1 MFNIEFF
8 KKEKNF
14 DLYKKDFEELQKYD
28 KVEVPCIICGNNDST
43 ELFIKYTMRV
53 VKCNKCGHVYVN
65 PQYSKDA
72 VKKLYDLSYWE
83 ILHPAM
89 GNVKL
94 TDRVEFDY
102 QNAIAKLRRDI
113 LPFKQKGKFLDV
125 GCSNGA
131 LVKRAEEVGFDAIG
145 IEVSKDMVQF
155 ARKCFS
161 NIDVRQGLLT
171 EQNFEENY
179 FDVITLYDVL
189 EHLFNPRIEL
199 NEIYR
204 ILKPGGLL
212 FIETPTTDS
221 IFYLEDP
228 YYWDLMNP
236 IEHVHLF
243 NEENLIRLLKEI
255 GYVII
260 ESKCPHEN
268 NITVHCT
275 KG

>member
-1 MFNIEFF
+1 MNSIQFF
-8 KKEKNF
+8 KKEKHF
-14 DLYKKDFEELQKYD
+14 ELYKKDFEELLKYERI
-28 KVEVPCIICGNNDST
+28 KIPCVVCGSNDCT
-43 ELFIKYTMRV
+43 ELFIKYNMRV
-53 VKCNKCGHVYVN
+53 VRCNKCGHVYVN
-65 PQYSKDA
+65 PQFTGDA
-72 VKKLYDLSYWE
+72 IKKLYDLSYWQS
-83 ILHPAM
+83 LQPAI

-102 QNAIAKLRRDI
+102 QNAVAKLRRDI
-113 LPFKQKGKFLDV
+113 LPFKQNGKFLDI

-131 LVKRAEEVGFDAIG
+131 LVKCAKEFGFDTIG
-145 IEVSKDMVQF
+145 IEVSKDVVQF
-155 ARKCFS
+155 AHQCFPDIS
-161 NIDVRQGLLT
+161 VREGLLT
-171 EQNFEENY
+171 EQNFSENY

-228 YYWDLMNP
+228 YSWDLMNP

-243 NEENLIRLLKEI
+243 NEENLIRLLIEI

-275 KG
+275 KA